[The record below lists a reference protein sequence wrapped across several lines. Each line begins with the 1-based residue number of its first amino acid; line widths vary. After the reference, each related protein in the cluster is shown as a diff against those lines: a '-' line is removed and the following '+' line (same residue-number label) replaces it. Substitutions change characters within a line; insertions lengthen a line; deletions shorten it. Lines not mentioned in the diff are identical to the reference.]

1 MPRSSR
7 APSTL
12 SVLRLLLLAGIP
24 LACAVGV
31 PPDTA
36 DEGGGDEGGSS
47 SAGTLNVSGSVSMTM
62 AGKGSNG
69 GTTSGAFGGTA
80 STAGKGGTSAAGA
93 GGSGGAGG
101 AAGAALSSHGGS
113 GGAGGGTAGSGGA
126 GGGAGAGTGGSG
138 GGAGC
143 ACPKTLTW
151 ADNTVLS
158 WSSGDCLDVAG
169 TKYLYTGT
177 KMQTYA
183 NAQCNPTKQ
192 EAWCTDS
199 GNDYKF
205 MACK

>member
-1 MPRSSR
+1 MSVQRCARPWSSAAR
-7 APSTL
+7 
-12 SVLRLLLLAGIP
+12 VLLLAGLP

-31 PPDTA
+31 SPEVEDS
-36 DEGGGDEGGSS
+36 GGTGNDGGSS
-47 SAGTLNVSGSVSMTM
+47 AAGTLSVSGSSNGNV
-62 AGKGSNG
+62 AGKPATG
-69 GTTSGAFGGTA
+69 GTSSGAFGGTA
-80 STAGKGGTSAAGA
+80 STGGKGGSSAAGA
-93 GGSGGAGG
+93 GGAGSTSGAGGGGAGGSAGAGGKGGAGG
-101 AAGAALSSHGGS
+101 AGGS
-113 GGAGGGTAGSGGA
+113 S
-126 GGGAGAGTGGSG
+126 AGAGG

-143 ACPKTLTW
+143 ACPKTLIW

>member
-1 MPRSSR
+1 MKGSSR
-7 APSTL
+7 APSPSRL
-12 SVLRLLLLAGIP
+12 LQLLLLAAVP

-31 PPDTA
+31 PPDMEAA
-36 DEGGGDEGGSS
+36 DTSDDGGTSAGGS
-47 SAGTLNVSGSVSMTM
+47 LNVSGTTSMPT
-62 AGKGSNG
+62 AGKAATG
-69 GTTSGAFGGTA
+69 GTTGAFGGSA
-80 STAGKGGTSAAGA
+80 STGGKGGSSAAGS
-93 GGSGGAGG
+93 GGSGGSSAG
-101 AAGAALSSHGGS
+101 AAGTSHGGSGGSGGTASGGS
-113 GGAGGGTAGSGGA
+113 GGAGGGSAGSGGS
-126 GGGAGAGTGGSG
+126 GG

-151 ADNTVLS
+151 MDNTVLN

-169 TKYLYTGT
+169 AKYLYTGA